1 MCFLWHWCHDDCI
14 CLYSL
19 GVYFGHLKIHVCC
32 TLKFLDCLHKWCL
45 IWFLWPPYEVSQL
58 GLSIYSFICAYTS
71 AYLCICLWDHTQ
83 LSQPVKG
90 GLGTCV
96 LTSDPE
102 VFLSM
107 HGQNTAPA
115 LLNEIVSRHE
125 MLAFFSFLT
134 MERGVSG
141 RMTERYP
148 KCSISQ
154 YLPIINGRPR
164 ATRKKKQNKTLAM
177 EKERSLALA
186 FSPQDFWF
194 YREMAGSGMFALMNR
209 ITCWRQKVPTENN
222 PLISQVNKPGSREG
236 KDFLLVRL
244 PAKVRAGPAP
254 PPGPNRSPS
263 WRALCTPVS

>member
-1 MCFLWHWCHDDCI
+1 MYFLWHWCHDDCI
-14 CLYSL
+14 WLYSL

-45 IWFLWPPYEVSQL
+45 IWLLWPPYEVSQL
-58 GLSIYSFICAYTS
+58 GLSIYSFICVYTS

-107 HGQNTAPA
+107 HGQNMAPA

-134 MERGVSG
+134 MERWVSG

-154 YLPIINGRPR
+154 YFPIINGRPR
-164 ATRKKKQNKTLAM
+164 ATRKKKKKN
-177 EKERSLALA
+177 
-186 FSPQDFWF
+186 FSHG
-194 YREMAGSGMFALMNR
+194 EGKISGSGLLPTRFLVLQGDG
-209 ITCWRQKVPTENN
+209 RQWDVCTHESYHMLKAEGPH
-222 PLISQVNKPGSREG
+222 REQPS
-236 KDFLLVRL
+236 RL
-244 PAKVRAGPAP
+244 PGE
-254 PPGPNRSPS
+254 
-263 WRALCTPVS
+263 

>member
-1 MCFLWHWCHDDCI
+1 MYFLWHWCHDDCI
-14 CLYSL
+14 WLYSL

-45 IWFLWPPYEVSQL
+45 IWLLWPPYEVSQL
-58 GLSIYSFICAYTS
+58 GLSIYSFICVYTS

-107 HGQNTAPA
+107 HGQNMAPA

-125 MLAFFSFLT
+125 MLAFFSFLA
-134 MERGVSG
+134 MERWVSG
-141 RMTERYP
+141 EWQRGTLSAVFLSTSHYKWRAKSYP
-148 KCSISQ
+148 K
-154 YLPIINGRPR
+154 
-164 ATRKKKQNKTLAM
+164 KKKKTLAM

-194 YREMAGSGMFALMNR
+194 YREMAGSGMFALMNH

-222 PLISQVNKPGSREG
+222 PLVSQVNKPGSREG

-244 PAKVRAGPAP
+244 WAKGRAGLAP
-254 PPGPNRSPS
+254 PPDPNRSPF
-263 WRALCTPVS
+263 WHALCTPIS